1 VLSGIVITVVA
12 LALAAFMVVAL
23 LHEIIVGNF
32 YGACV
37 SALVLTFGTQLTRI
51 GWRMIWRASA
61 APAAPQAA
69 DGLWQSESRVYP
81 HLPQSHLEIRGR

>member
-1 VLSGIVITVVA
+1 MLSGAVITGAA
-12 LALAAFMVVAL
+12 LALAALMTVAL

-51 GWRMIWRASA
+51 GWRMIWRTHA
-61 APAAPQAA
+61 APADPQAA
-69 DGLWQSESRVYP
+69 GGLWQSEHRVLPY
-81 HLPQSHLEIRGR
+81 LPQSRLEIRGR